1 MRVAETNIELYSQLQ
16 FFLKSSGTE
25 KQLFKFTLEDTGNL
39 MIRFYF
45 KSNLGKIIPLNLL
58 LTKVEESNVSSQRL
72 FRIMQRDFNKKQ
84 KIFEAKL

>member
-39 MIRFYF
+39 MIRFHF

-58 LTKVEESNVSSQRL
+58 LSKVEESNVSSQRL